1 MNMSALVLDDFE
13 GSFKGKSSWVM
24 EPTGTIR
31 HLPTDSAFSERDG
44 IKVEGEAYT
53 LCQDDIELDN
63 DSSLGFGMCGTVRKG
78 MIKATKQPIALKGIR
93 IESREKK
100 EQLLNEVRG
109 LAVADKCPQLVTW
122 FGGFICKSMVYIVLE
137 LMDLGSLKKLAEKC
151 CSGVPAPHIACISK
165 ESLTG
170 LAFLHEKKIVHRDIK
185 PENILHNTQG
195 EVKLTDFG
203 ISREL
208 DATLGMAGTQIGT
221 TVYMAPEMCFGADYN
236 FAVDIWSYGLVL
248 YELAT
253 GHHPFPS
260 LLSFPELFDCIVKD
274 PEPRLGEAH
283 PDWLREFVERCL
295 TRDATRR
302 ADASHL
308 LSHPSM
314 NEVESKNE
322 FAVFLNS
329 L

>member
-1 MNMSALVLDDFE
+1 MGDSVSGTAAFVKMNMSVPVLDDFE
-13 GSFKGKSSWVM
+13 GSFKGKSSWVV

-31 HLPTDSAFSERDG
+31 HHPH
-44 IKVEGEAYT
+44 
-53 LCQDDIELDN
+53 IELDN
-63 DSSLGFGMCGTVRKG
+63 ESSLGVGPCGTVRKG
-78 MIKATKQPIALKGIR
+78 MIKATKQPIALKGVR

-100 EQLLNEVRG
+100 EQLLNEVKG

-122 FGGFICKSMVYIVLE
+122 YGGFICKSIVYIVLE

-151 CSGVPAPHIACISK
+151 CSGVPATHIACISK
-165 ESLTG
+165 EALTG

-185 PENILHNTQG
+185 PENILHNTAG

-203 ISREL
+203 TSREMCFSEI
-208 DATLGMAGTQIGT
+208 AAMTLL
-221 TVYMAPEMCFGADYN
+221 YMAPEMCFGADYN
-236 FAVDIWSYGLVL
+236 FAVDLWSYGLVL

-253 GHHPFPS
+253 GQHPFPS
-260 LLSFPELFDCIVKD
+260 LLSFPELFDCIVKE

-308 LSHPSM
+308 LSHPLM
-314 NEVESKNE
+314 NEVESKNV